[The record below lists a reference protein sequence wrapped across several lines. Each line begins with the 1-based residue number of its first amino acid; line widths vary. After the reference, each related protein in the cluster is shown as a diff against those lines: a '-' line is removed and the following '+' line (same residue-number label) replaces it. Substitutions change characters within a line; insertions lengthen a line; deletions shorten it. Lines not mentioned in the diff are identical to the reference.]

1 MCAETLQGVK
11 ESWKPLKVPE
21 KVKLKRVSSFMHK
34 IVAARS
40 AEATE
45 LLEEFRV
52 FKAQEEQ
59 HFYMH
64 RRELNSWSL

>member
-21 KVKLKRVSSFMHK
+21 KVKLRRASAFMNK
-34 IVAARS
+34 DVAARS

-45 LLEEFRV
+45 LLEVQIF
-52 FKAQEEQ
+52 
-59 HFYMH
+59 
-64 RRELNSWSL
+64 